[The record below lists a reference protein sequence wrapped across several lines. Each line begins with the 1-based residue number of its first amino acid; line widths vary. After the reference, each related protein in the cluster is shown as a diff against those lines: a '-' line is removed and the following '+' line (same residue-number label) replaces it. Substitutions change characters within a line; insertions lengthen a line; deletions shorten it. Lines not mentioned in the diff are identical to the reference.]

1 MRKIERALI
10 SVYDKTHLLD
20 IANALAQRGVEIL
33 STGGTARHLRDAG
46 IDILDV
52 SDYTGFPEMLD
63 GRVKTLHPKIHGGLL
78 AERDNAEHNAQ
89 MEAHRITPIDMVICN
104 LYPFEATVAKPD
116 MTLPE
121 AIENID
127 IGGPTML
134 RAAAKNYRHVA
145 VLTEAS
151 QYPQIVSELDANDG
165 CLSEERRFELAKAA
179 FAHTAHY
186 DTAIAAYLTDD
197 ASALITGVDKAEDS
211 ETDEFA
217 ADLTLHFKKERTLRY
232 GENPHQRAAFYRTET
247 TPGPSAAW
255 ANQLSGQPL
264 SFNNLL
270 DLEAALEI
278 VKDFE
283 NPTCAIIK
291 HNNPCG
297 LATADTLQ
305 DAFTNAL
312 ECDRTSAFGSIVGL
326 NRKVTIQAA
335 NTIREAAQAGV
346 KIDAIIAPS
355 YTEKALRALSRV
367 KRRPILEAGS
377 LSAAESVLQIRNI
390 TGGAL
395 VQDPDVHDIEAE
407 ALQVVS
413 KHKPTDEEIN
423 SLLFAWKACKH
434 VKSNCILLVHGTQ
447 SVGIGAGQM
456 SRVDAAI
463 IAIRKADEKAKGAVL
478 ASDAYF
484 PFPDGIEIAGEA
496 GITAIIQPGGSVN
509 DAPVIETADAY
520 GMAMVLTGVRHFRH

>member
-1 MRKIERALI
+1 MKKIARVLI
-10 SVYDKTHLLD
+10 SVYDKTNLLE
-20 IANALAQRGVEIL
+20 IATVLAQRGVEIL

-46 IDILDV
+46 IDIVDV
-52 SDYTGFPEMLD
+52 SDYTGFPEMMD

-89 MEAHRITPIDMVICN
+89 AEAHGIGSIDMVICN

-116 MTLPE
+116 VTLPE

-127 IGGPTML
+127 IGGPTMI

-145 VLTEAS
+145 ALTAPS
-151 QYPQIVSELDANDG
+151 QYPQIIADLDANDG

-186 DTAIAAYLTDD
+186 DTAIATYLTDGSPMIR
-197 ASALITGVDKAEDS
+197 AGSKAEDP
-211 ETDEFA
+211 ETDAFA
-217 ADLTLHFKKERTLRY
+217 DNLTLHFKKERTLRY

-247 TPGPSAAW
+247 APGPSAAW
-255 ANQLSGQPL
+255 ANQRSGQPL

-283 NPTCAIIK
+283 APACTIIK

-297 LATADTLQ
+297 LATAGNLQ
-305 DAFTNAL
+305 DAFTKAL

-326 NRKVTIQAA
+326 NRKVTIQTA

-367 KRRPILEAGS
+367 KRRPILEVGA
-377 LSAAESVLQIRNI
+377 LSTSDPVLQIRNI
-390 TGGAL
+390 TGGIL
-395 VQDPDVHDIEAE
+395 VQDPDVHDMEAA
-407 ALQVVS
+407 ALQVAT
-413 KHKPTDEEIN
+413 KRPPTDEEIQ

-434 VKSNCILLVHGTQ
+434 VKSNCILLAHGTQ

-463 IAIRKADEKAKGAVL
+463 IAIRKAGEKAKGAVL

-484 PFPDGIEIAGEA
+484 PFPDGVEIAGEA

-509 DAPVIETADAY
+509 DEPVIETADAY

>member
-1 MRKIERALI
+1 MKKIKRVLI
-10 SVYDKTHLLD
+10 SVYDKTNLLE
-20 IANALAQRGVEIL
+20 IANALSQRGVEIL

-46 IDILDV
+46 INILDV
-52 SDYTGFPEMLD
+52 SDYTGFPEMLE

-78 AERDNAEHNAQ
+78 ADWDNAEHTAQ
-89 MEAHRITPIDMVICN
+89 AAAHGVTAIDMVICN

-116 MTLPE
+116 VTLPE

-127 IGGPTML
+127 IGGPTMI

-151 QYPQIVSELDANDG
+151 QYPEIIADLDANDG
-165 CLSEERRFELAKAA
+165 SLSEERRFALGKAA

-186 DTAIAAYLTDD
+186 DAAIATYL
-197 ASALITGVDKAEDS
+197 ANVDS
-211 ETDEFA
+211 QPDEFA
-217 ADLTLHFKKERTLRY
+217 TDLTLHFKKERTLRY
-232 GENPHQRAAFYRTET
+232 GENPHQRAAFYKTEAS
-247 TPGPSAAW
+247 PGACAAW

-283 NPTCAIIK
+283 TPACAIIK

-297 LATADTLQ
+297 LATAGTLQ

-326 NRKVTIQAA
+326 NRKVTIQTA
-335 NTIREAAQAGV
+335 NIIREAANAGV

-377 LSAAESVLQIRNI
+377 LSATEPVLQIRNI
-390 TGGAL
+390 TGGVL
-395 VQDPDVHDIEAE
+395 VQDPDVHDLDANDLEVVTSCAPTEAE
-407 ALQVVS
+407 I
-413 KHKPTDEEIN
+413 E

-434 VKSNCILLVHGTQ
+434 VKSNCILLANGTQ

-463 IAIRKADEKAKGAVL
+463 IAIRKAGEKAKGAVL

-484 PFPDGIEIAGEA
+484 PFPDGVEIAGEA
-496 GITAIIQPGGSVN
+496 GIRAIIQPGGSVN
-509 DAPVIETADAY
+509 DTPVIETADAY

>member
-1 MRKIERALI
+1 MKKIERALI
-10 SVYDKTHLLD
+10 SVYDKTNLLE
-20 IANALAQRGVEIL
+20 IATALAQRGVEIL
-33 STGGTARHLRDAG
+33 STGGTARHLRDAR

-78 AERDNAEHNAQ
+78 AERDNAEHSAQ
-89 MEAHRITPIDMVICN
+89 TEAHGITPIDMVICN

-116 MTLPE
+116 VTLPE

-127 IGGPTML
+127 IGGPTMI

-145 VLTEAS
+145 VLTAAD
-151 QYPQIVSELDANDG
+151 QYPQIIADLDANDG

-179 FAHTAHY
+179 FAHTAQY
-186 DTAIAAYLTDD
+186 DTTIAAYL
-197 ASALITGVDKAEDS
+197 ANVESQP
-211 ETDEFA
+211 DEFT
-217 ADLTLHFKKERTLRY
+217 ADLTLRFKKERTLRY
-232 GENPHQRAAFYRTET
+232 GENPHQRAAFYKTET
-247 TPGPSAAW
+247 TPGASAAW
-255 ANQLSGQPL
+255 AKQLSGQPL

-297 LATADTLQ
+297 LATAGTLQ

-326 NRKVTIQAA
+326 NRKVTIQTA
-335 NTIREAAQAGV
+335 NIIREAANAGV

-377 LSAAESVLQIRNI
+377 LSGADPVLQIRNI
-390 TGGAL
+390 TGGVL
-395 VQDPDVHDIEAE
+395 VQDPDVHDLRADDLEVATSRAPTEAE
-407 ALQVVS
+407 I
-413 KHKPTDEEIN
+413 E

-434 VKSNCILLVHGTQ
+434 VKSNCILLAQGTQ

-463 IAIRKADEKAKGAVL
+463 IAIRKAGEKAKGAVL

-484 PFPDGIEIAGEA
+484 PFPDGVEIAGEA

>member
-1 MRKIERALI
+1 MRKIQRVLI
-10 SVYDKTHLLD
+10 SVYDKTHLLE

-78 AERDNAEHNAQ
+78 ADRDNAEHNAQ
-89 MEAHRITPIDMVICN
+89 AEAHGITPIDMVICN
-104 LYPFEATVAKPD
+104 LYPFEATIAKPD
-116 MTLPE
+116 VTLPE

-127 IGGPTML
+127 IGGPTMI

-145 VLTEAS
+145 VLTESS
-151 QYPQIVSELDANDG
+151 QYPQIIADLDASDG
-165 CLSEERRFELAKAA
+165 CLSEERRFELAKKA
-179 FAHTAHY
+179 FTHTAHY
-186 DTAIAAYLTDD
+186 DTAIAAYLAD
-197 ASALITGVDKAEDS
+197 IDS
-211 ETDEFA
+211 QPDEFA
-217 ADLTLHFKKERTLRY
+217 TDLTLRFKKERTLRY
-232 GENPHQRAAFYRTET
+232 GENPHQRAAFYKT
-247 TPGPSAAW
+247 TTSPGACAAW
-255 ANQLSGQPL
+255 ANQLRGQPL

-283 NPTCAIIK
+283 NPACAIIK

-297 LATADTLQ
+297 LATADNLQ

-326 NRKVTIQAA
+326 NRKVTIQTA
-335 NTIREAAQAGV
+335 NIIREAANAGV

-377 LSAAESVLQIRNI
+377 LSATEPVSQIRNI
-390 TGGAL
+390 TGGVL
-395 VQDPDVHDIEAE
+395 VQDPDVHDLDANDLEIATSRAPTEAE
-407 ALQVVS
+407 I
-413 KHKPTDEEIN
+413 E

-434 VKSNCILLVHGTQ
+434 VKSNCILLANGTH

-484 PFPDGIEIAGEA
+484 PFPDGVEIAGEA
-496 GITAIIQPGGSVN
+496 GISAIIQPGGSVN

-520 GMAMVLTGVRHFRH
+520 GMTMVLTGVRHFRH

>member
-1 MRKIERALI
+1 MKKIERALI
-10 SVYDKTHLLD
+10 SVYDKTNLLE
-20 IANALAQRGVEIL
+20 IATALAQRGVEIL

-78 AERDNAEHNAQ
+78 AERDRAEHSVQ
-89 MEAHRITPIDMVICN
+89 TEAHGITPIDMVICN

-116 MTLPE
+116 VTLPE

-127 IGGPTML
+127 IGGPTMI

-145 VLTEAS
+145 VLTAAS
-151 QYPQIVSELDANDG
+151 QYPKVIADLDANDG
-165 CLSEERRFELAKAA
+165 CLSEERRFELAKTA
-179 FAHTAHY
+179 FAHTAQY
-186 DTAIAAYLTDD
+186 DTAIAGYL
-197 ASALITGVDKAEDS
+197 ANVDS
-211 ETDEFA
+211 QPDEFA
-217 ADLTLHFKKERTLRY
+217 ADLTLRFKKERTLRY
-232 GENPHQRAAFYRTET
+232 GENPHQRAAFYKTET
-247 TPGPSAAW
+247 TAGACAAW
-255 ANQLSGQPL
+255 AKQLSGQPL

-283 NPTCAIIK
+283 SPTCAIIK

-297 LATADTLQ
+297 LATAGTLQ

-326 NRKVTIQAA
+326 NRKVTIQTA
-335 NTIREAAQAGV
+335 NIIREAANAGV

-377 LSAAESVLQIRNI
+377 LSGAESVLQIRNI
-390 TGGAL
+390 TGGVL
-395 VQDPDVHDIEAE
+395 VQDPDVHDLCADDLEVATSRAPTEADIE
-407 ALQVVS
+407 
-413 KHKPTDEEIN
+413 

-434 VKSNCILLVHGTQ
+434 VKSNCILLAQGTQ

-463 IAIRKADEKAKGAVL
+463 IAIRKAGEKAKGAVL

-484 PFPDGIEIAGEA
+484 PFPDGVEIAGEA

-509 DAPVIETADAY
+509 DAPVIETANAY

>member
-1 MRKIERALI
+1 MRKIQRVLI
-10 SVYDKTHLLD
+10 SVYDKTNLLE

-46 IDILDV
+46 IDILEV

-78 AERDNAEHNAQ
+78 ADRDNAEHNTQA
-89 MEAHRITPIDMVICN
+89 EAHGITPIDMVICN
-104 LYPFEATVAKPD
+104 LYPFEATVAKPGV
-116 MTLPE
+116 TLPE

-127 IGGPTML
+127 IGGPTMI

-145 VLTEAS
+145 VLTESS
-151 QYPQIVSELDANDG
+151 QYPQIIADLEANDG
-165 CLSEERRFELAKAA
+165 CLSEEKLFELAKAA

-186 DTAIAAYLTDD
+186 DTAIAAYLAD
-197 ASALITGVDKAEDS
+197 VDS
-211 ETDEFA
+211 QPDEFA
-217 ADLTLHFKKERTLRY
+217 TDLTLRFKKERTLRY
-232 GENPHQRAAFYRTET
+232 GENPHQRAAFYKTGT
-247 TPGPSAAW
+247 SPGACAAW

-283 NPTCAIIK
+283 TPACAIIK

-297 LATADTLQ
+297 LATADNLQ

-326 NRKVTIQAA
+326 NRKVTIQTA
-335 NTIREAAQAGV
+335 NIIREAANAGV

-377 LSAAESVLQIRNI
+377 LSSAEPVSQIRNI
-390 TGGAL
+390 TGGVL
-395 VQDPDVHDIEAE
+395 VQDPDVHDLDAKDLEIATSRAPTEAE
-407 ALQVVS
+407 I
-413 KHKPTDEEIN
+413 E

-434 VKSNCILLVHGTQ
+434 VKSNCILLANGTQ

-463 IAIRKADEKAKGAVL
+463 IAIRKAGEKAKGAVL

-484 PFPDGIEIAGEA
+484 PFPDGVEIAGEA
-496 GITAIIQPGGSVN
+496 GISAIIQPGGSVN

>member
-1 MRKIERALI
+1 MKKIERALI
-10 SVYDKTHLLD
+10 SVYDKTNLLE
-20 IANALAQRGVEIL
+20 IANALAQRDVEIL

-46 IDILDV
+46 IEILDV

-78 AERDNAEHNAQ
+78 ADRDSVEHNIQAK
-89 MEAHRITPIDMVICN
+89 AHGITSIDMVICN

-116 MTLPE
+116 VTLPE

-127 IGGPTML
+127 IGGPTMI

-145 VLTEAS
+145 VLTEAN
-151 QYPQIVSELDANDG
+151 QYSEIIADLDANDG
-165 CLSEERRFELAKAA
+165 CVSEERRFELAKKA
-179 FAHTAHY
+179 FAHTAYY
-186 DTAIAAYLTDD
+186 DTAIAAYLAD
-197 ASALITGVDKAEDS
+197 IDS
-211 ETDEFA
+211 QPDEFA
-217 ADLTLHFKKERTLRY
+217 IDLTLRFKKERTLRY
-232 GENPHQRAAFYRTET
+232 GENPHQRAAFYKTET
-247 TPGPSAAW
+247 SPGACAAW

-283 NPTCAIIK
+283 TPACAIIK

-297 LATADTLQ
+297 LATADNLQ

-326 NRKVTIQAA
+326 NRKVTIQTA
-335 NTIREAAQAGV
+335 NIIREAANAGV

-367 KRRPILEAGS
+367 RRRPILESGS
-377 LSAAESVLQIRNI
+377 LSAAEPVSQIRNI
-390 TGGAL
+390 TGGVL
-395 VQDPDVHDIEAE
+395 VQDPDVHDLDANDLEVATSCAPTEAE
-407 ALQVVS
+407 
-413 KHKPTDEEIN
+413 IG

-434 VKSNCILLVHGTQ
+434 VKSNCILLANGTQ

-463 IAIRKADEKAKGAVL
+463 IAIRKAGEKAKGAVL

-484 PFPDGIEIAGEA
+484 PFPDGVEIAGEA
-496 GITAIIQPGGSVN
+496 GISAIIQPGGSVN